1 MKTYLQYRIVCDQK
15 YTEGKTKE
23 KEDARGEVRF
33 FFV

>member
-1 MKTYLQYRIVCDQK
+1 MKRYRRYRIVYDQK